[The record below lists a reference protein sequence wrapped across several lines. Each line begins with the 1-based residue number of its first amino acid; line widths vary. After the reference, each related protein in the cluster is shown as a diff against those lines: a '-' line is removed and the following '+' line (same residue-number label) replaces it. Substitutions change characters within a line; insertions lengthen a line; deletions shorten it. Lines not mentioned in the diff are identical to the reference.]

1 MVRRRFFTN
10 GGKLWMTRQGV
21 RMLTHGLLGVVFV
34 LICEMC
40 QNEAGGNDLMFYI
53 SARMLQIWWNS
64 PWVLGERAEMWKW
77 TELQVALCAGR
88 DGKVVCI
95 QIKERS
101 SCNQWLHRS
110 AHCHRVNG
118 QSWCVWSKPVQKLLR
133 PACYRR
139 RRKESYQIG
148 FFVCFMSVF
157 HPKTCSKFKINDHHP
172 CLPHTHTQKEMV
184 QHSLHILGF
193 RLGIDFHISF
203 GTIAVCPEH
212 C

>member
-1 MVRRRFFTN
+1 MVRRCFLTN
-10 GGKLWMTRQGV
+10 RCKLRMTRQGV
-21 RMLTHGLLGVVFV
+21 RMLTHGSLGVVFV

-64 PWVLGERAEMWKW
+64 PWVLGERAEVWKW

-101 SCNQWLHRS
+101 SCNQCLHRS

-148 FFVCFMSVF
+148 FLCALWVYF
-157 HPKTCSKFKINDHHP
+157 
-172 CLPHTHTQKEMV
+172 
-184 QHSLHILGF
+184 ILKPAQN
-193 RLGIDFHISF
+193 LK
-203 GTIAVCPEH
+203 
-212 C
+212 